1 VRGLRVFEMRV
12 FRMGWRGVWRNRR
25 RSFVTVAATS
35 FGLLVMILYHGI
47 MEGYLAGMERNV
59 LDLEVGDVQVFA
71 GDYRENPS
79 IYTRIEDPDSVL
91 ATLEAQGLRASP
103 RLLAFGMAAAGDSSA
118 GVSFRGIDVA
128 RDTRVSRIHE
138 QLARGE
144 WLDPGDPHGVVLGR
158 RIARTLGVGPGA
170 EVLVL
175 SQGADGS
182 MAYDLYR
189 VRGVLLGVSDAIDR
203 TGMFMTDGAYRE
215 LFVVPDGVHQI
226 IVRRPTGVSLLST
239 ANRVQQAA
247 GVLDVRTWRQLMPT
261 LSSML
266 DSARSL
272 IVVMFVIVYIAIGI
286 LILNAMLMAVFER
299 VREFGVLKALG
310 VSPFDVL
317 RLILV
322 ESAIVTAIAIAIGVG
337 LAIPGLIYLRDVG
350 LDLSSLAGV
359 TILGIAMD
367 PVWRAVITPDAFRLP
382 ILTLVSIVALAVLYP
397 AAKAALISPVEAMR
411 HH

>member
-1 VRGLRVFEMRV
+1 MA
-12 FRMGWRGVWRNRR
+12 WRGVWRNRR
-25 RSFVTVAATS
+25 RSLVTVAATS

-47 MEGYLAGMERNV
+47 MEGYLASMERNI

-79 IYTRIEDPDSVL
+79 IYTRIEDPDGVL
-91 ATLEAQGLRASP
+91 AALEAQGLRASP

-118 GVSFRGIDVA
+118 GVSFRGIDVV

-138 QLARGE
+138 QLAQGE
-144 WLDPGDPHGVVLGR
+144 WLDPADPHGVVLGR
-158 RIARTLGVGPGA
+158 RIARTLGLGPGA

-189 VRGVLLGVSDAIDR
+189 VRGVLLGVSDAVDR

-215 LFVVPDGVHQI
+215 LFVVPSGVHQI
-226 IVRRPTGVSLLST
+226 IVRRPAGVSLLST

-310 VSPFDVL
+310 VSPFHVL

-322 ESAIVTAIAIAIGVG
+322 ESAIVTAVAIAVGVG
-337 LAIPGLIYLRDVG
+337 LATPGLIYLRDVG

-382 ILTLVSIVALAVLYP
+382 PSTSGTP
-397 AAKAALISPVEAMR
+397 QR
-411 HH
+411 RQ

>member
-1 VRGLRVFEMRV
+1 MA
-12 FRMGWRGVWRNRR
+12 WRGVWRNRR
-25 RSFVTVAATS
+25 RSLVTVAATS

-47 MEGYLAGMERNV
+47 MEGYLASMERNI

-79 IYTRIEDPDSVL
+79 IYTRIEDPDAVL
-91 ATLEAQGLRASP
+91 AALEAQGLRASP

-128 RDTRVSRIHE
+128 RDTQVSRIHE
-138 QLARGE
+138 QLAQGE
-144 WLDPGDPHGVVLGR
+144 WLDPADPHGVVLGR
-158 RIARTLGVGPGA
+158 RIARTLGLGPGS

-189 VRGVLLGVSDAIDR
+189 VRGVLLGVSDAVDR

-215 LFVVPDGVHQI
+215 LFVVPSGVHQI
-226 IVRRPTGVSLLST
+226 IVRRPAGVSLLST

-299 VREFGVLKALG
+299 VREFGVLKA
-310 VSPFDVL
+310 
-317 RLILV
+317 
-322 ESAIVTAIAIAIGVG
+322 IGVG
-337 LAIPGLIYLRDVG
+337 PYEVLLLILAESAFQAGIAVVAGLALAVPGVLYLTYTG
-350 LDLSSLAGV
+350 INLGSLAG
-359 TILGIAMD
+359 ISIMGISLN
-367 PVWRAVITPDAFRLP
+367 PIWRAALNVSVFTAP
-382 ILTLVSIVALAVLYP
+382 IGALLTIVAIAVLYP
-397 AAKAALISPVEAMR
+397 AAKAALIRPVEAMR
-411 HH
+411 YQ